1 MIQAVLVI
9 VKGELIEMK
18 TILHWPLSILFG
30 LVLFAGSVF
39 AQSGTTSEP
48 TKSVAASADQQSL
61 GTVAG
66 DEFEPTRLLA
76 VVGDEPIF
84 VGDMLFEVNQLI
96 ARFMPNAPANVV
108 KRERKGLIEK
118 LLPKFIEQKLLLID
132 VKNGLPEQAN
142 FDDIL
147 KSSSSEFDD
156 QALEK
161 MMESAGVDSPVQ
173 FDAHLRAQ
181 GSSLRKLRESWTVNQ
196 IVRYF
201 LSQKIKTDSEVSHR
215 ELLEYYREHA
225 SEYAFKAEAKWE
237 QVMVRHDRYSSQSEA
252 MSKIVELGNK
262 IVYGASLDGVAKK
275 ESHGFNAAEGGQ
287 HDWTTQGSLVSKE
300 LDKAIFSLPLGQ
312 LSDIIKTDLGFHIIR
327 VVNRKDA
334 GKIEFR
340 EAQIEIK
347 KKLESE
353 RRLAAYDDHLE
364 NLKKSIPVEII
375 GRTNAAV
382 IDRSASKSNQQIR

>member
-1 MIQAVLVI
+1 MKI
-9 VKGELIEMK
+9 VF
-18 TILHWPLSILFG
+18 LHRLLSIQIFML
-30 LVLFAGSVF
+30 LFASILS
-39 AQSGTTSEP
+39 AQSE
-48 TKSVAASADQQSL
+48 TKNSSPRVNSATNKHETIA
-61 GTVAG
+61 TVAG

-96 ARFMPNAPANVV
+96 ARFMPNAPAEII

-142 FDDIL
+142 FDDIVD
-147 KSSSSEFDD
+147 SSSSEFDD

-161 MMESAGVDSPVQ
+161 MMESAGVESPIQ

-181 GSSLRKLRESWTVNQ
+181 GSSLRQLRESWTINQ
-196 IVRYF
+196 VVRYF
-201 LSQKIKTDSEVSHR
+201 LSQQIKTDSEVSHR
-215 ELLEYYREHA
+215 ELLEYYRAHEA
-225 SEYAFKAEAKWE
+225 EYAFKAQAKWE
-237 QVMVRHDRYSSQSEA
+237 QVMVRSNRFSSQSEA
-252 MSKIVELGNK
+252 MTKIIELGNK

-300 LDKAIFSLPLGQ
+300 LDSAIFSLPLGQ
-312 LSDIIKTDLGFHIIR
+312 LSDIIKTDQGFHIVR
-327 VVNRKDA
+327 VIERKDA

-340 EAQIEIK
+340 EAQVEIK

-364 NLKKSIPVEII
+364 NLRKTIPVEII
-375 GRTNAAV
+375 GKPGNSL
-382 IDRSASKSNQQIR
+382 DRQASNQLGKNSR